1 MPRFSKPDNDTFAL
15 SMYAVFQV
23 NLVFTLLTMS
33 LIDTDSINPH
43 ESEFFR

>member
-15 SMYAVFQV
+15 SMYVAFQV
-23 NLVFTLLTMS
+23 NLVFTLLTMF
-33 LIDTDSINPH
+33 LIDVDSINPH